1 MSEKNDI
8 AISCQ
13 NVWKIFG
20 DRPKV
25 AWDMLDEGATRQEII
40 EQTGQVIA
48 VKDVSFDVRE
58 NEIFVLMGLS
68 GSGKSTLLRCINR
81 LIEPNR
87 GKIFIHGA
95 DITRVKPGEL
105 RRIRRH
111 QLSMVFQHFGLLP
124 HRSVLDNVAF
134 GLEIRG
140 DKKKERQAKAM
151 GALELVGLQGWA
163 NSRLHEL
170 SGGMQQ
176 RVGLAR
182 SLVVDSEIL
191 LMDEP
196 FSALDPLIRRQL
208 QDEFIKLRATVK
220 KTVVFVTHDLF
231 EALRLGDRIAIMK
244 DGEIV
249 QVGSPQEIVSHPL
262 DDYVSE
268 FVRDVPKAKIVS
280 AETIM
285 EEPQVVVWNRFDVE
299 TATREMT
306 AKNASV
312 AFVTDSRGVLKGIV
326 TMDRAL
332 EAIKKGSSKLEE
344 ITQEEVPSTS
354 PESPLEESLPF
365 IAEGEIPVAVLDERR
380 HLLGVITRKALISAM
395 KPEKPN
401 NNNVEVPPEDNRSL
415 IHNEKS

>member
-1 MSEKNDI
+1 MAGNNVV
-8 AISCQ
+8 ISCQ
-13 NVWKIFG
+13 NVWKVFG
-20 DRPKV
+20 PKPESI
-25 AWDMLDEGATRQEII
+25 WDLLDNGATRQQVI
-40 EQTGQVIA
+40 EQTGHVIA

-58 NEIFVLMGLS
+58 NEIFVVMGLS

-81 LIEPNR
+81 LIEPDK
-87 GKIFIHGA
+87 GKIFIQGE
-95 DITRVKPGEL
+95 DITRMNRAAL
-105 RRIRRH
+105 RKLRRH

-140 DKKKERQAKAM
+140 DSKKQRQAKSM
-151 GALELVGLQGWA
+151 EALELVGLHGWE

-208 QDEFIKLRATVK
+208 QDEFIKLRSTVK

-231 EALRLGDRIAIMK
+231 EALKLGDRIAIMK
-244 DGEIV
+244 DGEII
-249 QVGSPQEIVSHPL
+249 QLGSPQEIVSQPF

-268 FVRDVPKAKIVS
+268 FVRDVPKAKIFS

-285 EEPQVVVWNRFDVE
+285 EEPEVVIWGGFDSEV
-299 TATREMT
+299 AIREMT
-306 AKNASV
+306 AKKALV
-312 AFVTDSRGVLKGIV
+312 AFITDSRGELKGVV
-326 TMDRAL
+326 TINQAL
-332 EAIKKGSSKLEE
+332 EAVKRGPGKLEE
-344 ITQEEVPSTS
+344 IAQKEFPSTS
-354 PESPLEESLPF
+354 PDSPLEDSLHF
-365 IAEGEIPVAVLDERR
+365 IAEGDIPVAVLDERR
-380 HLLGVITRKALISAM
+380 HLLGVITRKALISVM
-395 KPEKPN
+395 KPEKPH
-401 NNNVEVPPEDNRSL
+401 NNVEVPPEDNASL